1 MPYTLIDHTADIGI
15 SVTGDSL
22 ADLFVEA
29 ATAMF
34 DQITDRARLSGAQH
48 RQIEVTG
55 IDRPDLLINFLREL
69 LSFWTINACLV
80 KTVWIRHINEERLT
94 ADIKFDEYTPE
105 THEILKDIKAVTYH
119 GISVD
124 ETDAGWRATI
134 IFDV

>member
-15 SVTGDSL
+15 CVAGASL
-22 ADLFVEA
+22 TDLFSEA
-29 ATAMF
+29 GRAMF
-34 DQITDRARLSGAQH
+34 EQITDPARLSGANH
-48 RQIEVTG
+48 RQITVTG
-55 IDRPDLLINFLREL
+55 TDRPDLLVNFLREL

-80 KTVWIRHINEERLT
+80 KTVWIRHINEEHLT

-124 ETDAGWRATI
+124 ETRAGWRATI

>member
-15 SVTGDSL
+15 SVTGASL
-22 ADLFVEA
+22 AGLFSEA
-29 ATAMF
+29 GRAMF
-34 DQITDRARLSGAQH
+34 DQITDRERLSGAQH
-48 RQIEVTG
+48 RQIAVEG

-69 LSFWTINACLV
+69 LSFWTVDACLV
-80 KTVWIRHINEERLT
+80 KNIWIRYINDERLT
-94 ADIKFDEYTPE
+94 ADIRFDEYMPA

-124 ETDAGWRATI
+124 ETDAGWKATI

>member
-15 SVTGDSL
+15 CVTADTL
-22 ADLFVEA
+22 TDLFTEA

-34 DQITDRARLSGAQH
+34 DQIIDRAKLSGAQH
-48 RQIEVTG
+48 RRVAVTG

-69 LSFWTINACLV
+69 LSFWTIDACLV
-80 KTVWIRHINEERLT
+80 KNVRIHYINDERLT
-94 ADIKFDEYTPE
+94 AEIIFDEYAPE

-124 ETDAGWRATI
+124 ETNAGWGATI

>member
-15 SVTGDSL
+15 CITGDTL
-22 ADLFVEA
+22 TDLFVEA

-34 DQITDRARLSGAQH
+34 DQLTDTARLSGAH
-48 RQIEVTG
+48 RKQIEITG
-55 IDRPDLLINFLREL
+55 IDRPDLLVNFLREL
-69 LSFWTINACLV
+69 LSFWTIDACLV
-80 KTVWIRHINEERLT
+80 KNVRIHYINDEHLT
-94 ADIKFDEYTPE
+94 ADIRFDEYTPE

-124 ETDAGWRATI
+124 ETDAGWGATI

>member
-15 SVTGDSL
+15 CVTGETL
-22 ADLFVEA
+22 TGLFVEA

-34 DQITDRARLSGAQH
+34 DQITDRGGLSGAHH
-48 RQIEVTG
+48 RQITVTG
-55 IDRPDLLINFLREL
+55 IDRPDLLVNFLREL
-69 LSFWTINACLV
+69 LSFWTIDACLV
-80 KTVWIRHINEERLT
+80 KNARIRYINDERLT
-94 ADIKFDEYTPE
+94 ADVAWDEFTPE

-124 ETDAGWRATI
+124 ETDAEWKATI

>member
-15 SVTGDSL
+15 CVTGETL
-22 ADLFVEA
+22 ADLFAEA
-29 ATAMF
+29 GRAMF
-34 DQITDRARLSGAQH
+34 DQITDTARLSGAHH
-48 RQIEVTG
+48 RQIAVTG
-55 IDRPDLLINFLREL
+55 IDRPDLLVNFLREL
-69 LSFWTINACLV
+69 LSLWTIDACLV
-80 KTVWIRHINEERLT
+80 KNVWIRYINDERLT
-94 ADIKFDEYTPE
+94 ADINFDEYRPE

>member
-15 SVTGDSL
+15 SVTGDSP
-22 ADLFVEA
+22 AELFSEA
-29 ATAMF
+29 GRAMF
-34 DQITDRARLSGAQH
+34 DQITDRARLSGAH
-48 RQIEVTG
+48 RKQIEVTG

-69 LSFWTINACLV
+69 LSFWTIDACLV
-80 KTVWIRHINEERLT
+80 KNVWIRYNNDERLT
-94 ADIKFDEYTPE
+94 ADISFDEYRPE

-124 ETDAGWRATI
+124 ETDSGWKATI

>member
-1 MPYTLIDHTADIGI
+1 MPYTLIDHTADIGVC
-15 SVTGDSL
+15 VTGDTL
-22 ADLFVEA
+22 TDLFVEA

-34 DQITDRARLSGAQH
+34 DQITDRKRLSGAHH
-48 RQIEVTG
+48 RRITVTG

-69 LSFWTINACLV
+69 LSFWTIDACLV
-80 KTVWIRHINEERLT
+80 KNARIHYINDERLT
-94 ADIKFDEYTPE
+94 AEINFNEYAPE

>member
-15 SVTGDSL
+15 CVTGDTL
-22 ADLFVEA
+22 TDLFTEA

-34 DQITDRARLSGAQH
+34 DQITDRTRLSGAQH
-48 RQIEVTG
+48 RQITVTG
-55 IDRPDLLINFLREL
+55 IDRPDLLVNFLREL
-69 LSFWTINACLV
+69 LSFWTIDACLV
-80 KTVWIRHINEERLT
+80 KNVRIHYINDERVT
-94 ADIKFDEYTPE
+94 ADIRFDEYAPE

-124 ETDAGWRATI
+124 ETDAGWKATI